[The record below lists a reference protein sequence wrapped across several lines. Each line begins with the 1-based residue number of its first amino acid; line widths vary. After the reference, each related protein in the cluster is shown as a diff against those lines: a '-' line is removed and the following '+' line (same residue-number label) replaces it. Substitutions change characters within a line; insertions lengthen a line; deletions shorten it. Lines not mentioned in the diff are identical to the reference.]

1 MGFEWWMIK
10 LRIFW
15 LIRLLKRFF
24 FVFLIVIW
32 IRFFFIFV
40 VMGLFVVG
48 FVIVFWYLRIL
59 VRG

>member
-48 FVIVFWYLRIL
+48 FVIVFWY
-59 VRG
+59 